1 MAGEMNTVTSY
12 NFLLALFNGTTWAN
26 VLQNAGSPLTNFY
39 LAFHTADPGLSGNQT
54 TNEVSYTGYT
64 GQARTA
70 IARTSG
76 GFTVTQN
83 SGVSSSVALTS
94 AVSAPM
100 CTGGTATAA
109 NFSIGTASTGAG
121 SVLYSGTV
129 TPNISIS
136 TNVTPQLQAG
146 TIITQT

>member
-26 VLQNAGSPLTNFY
+26 VLQNASSPLTNFY

-54 TNEVSYTGYT
+54 TNEVAYTGYT
-64 GQARTA
+64 GVGRTA
-70 IARTSG
+70 IARSSA

-83 SGVSSSVALTS
+83 TGVSSTVALTQ
-94 AVSAPM
+94 AAAAPM
-100 CTGGTATAA
+100 CTGGSATAS

-121 SVLYSGTV
+121 TVLYSGTV
-129 TPNISIS
+129 TPTISIS
-136 TNVTPQLQAG
+136 LNVTPQLQAG